1 MGKSTGTSKKLK
13 TSFTA
18 SAQRPLVSAS
28 ASKGVVASSSSATGT
43 ALSKISELEKRLT
56 SSGSQGADLNP
67 LVDLLDYLRQPGTSP
82 KVLKVRTAAAHALHN
97 AFSSLIRQGR
107 LLGKIKDVGNGAQEK
122 EAATSALKAVR
133 EWAKARWN
141 EYLENLCGLLCTSE
155 PEEETL
161 SVSCGIVCRCRQR
174 HHLHHAEGARRIS
187 TIQITALNILMS
199 LLRTTSE
206 HLSALQ
212 TPIAYTFDGIFWRRI
227 LAALVGYQQS
237 DARGPTPAVQAEFVN
252 RYLNYMDDIR
262 FYFLRGVA

>member
-1 MGKSTGTSKKLK
+1 MSSMSKSRSKKLK

-18 SAQRPLVSAS
+18 SAQTPLASAS
-28 ASKGVVASSSSATGT
+28 SSKGVVAPSSSATGT
-43 ALSKISELEKRLT
+43 ALLKISELERRLT

-67 LVDLLDYLRQPGTSP
+67 LVDLLDYVRQPGTSS

-97 AFSSLIRQGR
+97 AFSSLVRQGR
-107 LLGKIKDVGNGAQEK
+107 LLGKIKDGSNGAQEK
-122 EAATSALKAVR
+122 EAAASALMAVR

-141 EYLENLCGLLCTSE
+141 DYLENLCGLLCTSE

-161 SVSCGIVCRCRQR
+161 SVSYASTSQCCRRLC
-174 HHLHHAEGARRIS
+174 HAQCARRAS
-187 TIQITALNILMS
+187 TFQITALNILMS

-212 TPIAYTFDGIFWRRI
+212 TPVAYAFDGIFWRRI
-227 LAALVGYQQS
+227 LAALVGYQQQ
-237 DARGPTPAVQAEFVN
+237 DGRGPTPAVQAEFVN